1 MADADPAARAVGAGN
16 GTAPLPANWKAV
28 RAPETGRIYYYN
40 KITRE
45 TRWEPPTSPTTDGA
59 APGQNGTL
67 GRSPRWS
74 TALTA
79 PSPPTTP
86 ATPAPPPA
94 PVLRPLTIDMMAA
107 PTLPTPAGVSP
118 FPSFSALSSPAPVTP
133 PPATAAVPV
142 TPASIPLPPTPAG
155 SRIVTSPASAA
166 PSRAPPTVPESNESD
181 PIPLPRAAPPE
192 EPLRPPV
199 PSRVAELAR
208 VFDPRVKPA
217 HVLARA
223 SADGGRPAG
232 SGQVAAIA
240 NALRKQ
246 AGEVSPHE
254 GPRRGSG
261 TVAGVLARIA
271 TNPIA
276 SPAAV
281 GRDMS
286 SSDAPVASRARDP
299 PAADTDTAAASAT
312 PVSPARWRSQ
322 GKLADSELG
331 TFISQLDTVLKSS
344 HDSQLNPSSTRRSI
358 DALRKSGSADLLAT
372 STSSTATSPPAAPE
386 PVSPRSPLAA
396 VAAPVLCA
404 SPLPLLNDDEDD
416 MAVKPRSASF
426 GSIKVLAAR
435 PDSPPA
441 RMGSRPL
448 ALAVPDESGSASATS
463 PSTTLAGMFRRSR
476 SPSLNSSAAPRKE
489 DLIPHAPVPT
499 IDRDKTTSASRD
511 LNNESVQSSLMSKI
525 AGLGG
530 GSGSP
535 QSERANKKKDKAE
548 KAASEKADKT
558 RSTSGRPASSPSGT
572 DLAAS
577 SPSDLQASPSTASST
592 GSKVMRFFKRGG
604 SKTGKDAMLA
614 SPGPASPA
622 AAPVFGGYLVQIAV
636 HGVPALV
643 AACTTFVERKGTQV
657 EGIYRISGNA
667 AAIQRLRAALI
678 AAGGHVAPLGSGPPI
693 PVPSPS
699 SAASTSPP
707 PTPAASPDCPPDV
720 AAYDVHVVSG
730 ILKMFFRDLADPL
743 LCGDLYAEWMQA
755 GKVPGPSIARAQAV
769 REVLR
774 KLPPA
779 HAPTLA
785 HLIRHLHR
793 LATHAERTKMDAANL
808 AIVFGPNLLKPPK
821 GVEESL
827 DAIWNAEPQNAVV
840 QDMIANAD
848 AWFPDEAEEGDEEG
862 GAVEEDELLDVPSAF
877 KLTGIDALGVP
888 APAVVLPA
896 GEDARRRSAMPG
908 M

>member
-1 MADADPAARAVGAGN
+1 M
-16 GTAPLPANWKAV
+16 
-28 RAPETGRIYYYN
+28 
-40 KITRE
+40 
-45 TRWEPPTSPTTDGA
+45 
-59 APGQNGTL
+59 
-67 GRSPRWS
+67 
-74 TALTA
+74 
-79 PSPPTTP
+79 
-86 ATPAPPPA
+86 PAP
-94 PVLRPLTIDMMAA
+94 

-118 FPSFSALSSPAPVTP
+118 FPSFSALSSPGPATP
-133 PPATAAVPV
+133 PSAAVTL
-142 TPASIPLPPTPAG
+142 TPASTPLPPTPAG
-155 SRIVTSPASAA
+155 SRIVPSPATAA
-166 PSRAPPTVPESNESD
+166 PARAPPTVPESKTE
-181 PIPLPRAAPPE
+181 PIPLPRAAPAE

-223 SADGGRPAG
+223 SVDGGRPNG
-232 SGQVAAIA
+232 GGQVAAIA
-240 NALRKQ
+240 NALLKQ
-246 AGEVSPHE
+246 AGEMSPHE
-254 GPRRGSG
+254 GPRRGSA
-261 TVAGVLARIA
+261 TVPGAPARVAAASA
-271 TNPIA
+271 TATAVA
-276 SPAAV
+276 S
-281 GRDMS
+281 RDTT
-286 SSDAPVASRARDP
+286 SSDTPVASRPRDP
-299 PAADTDTAAASAT
+299 PAADSDTTSTSAA

-331 TFISQLDTVLKSS
+331 TFISQLDTALKSS
-344 HDSQLNPSSTRRSI
+344 HESQLNSTTTRRSI

-372 STSSTATSPPAAPE
+372 STFSMANSPPAAPE
-386 PVSPRSPLAA
+386 PAPPRSPLSA

-404 SPLPLLNDDEDD
+404 SPLPLPHDDDEMD
-416 MAVKPRSASF
+416 AKPRSASF
-426 GSIKVLAAR
+426 GSLKVLAAR

-441 RMGSRPL
+441 RAGSRPL
-448 ALAVPDESGSASATS
+448 ALAVPDESGAASATS

-489 DLIPHAPVPT
+489 DLMPHAPVPT
-499 IDRDKTTSASRD
+499 IDRDKTASASRD
-511 LNNESVQSSLMSKI
+511 LNSESVQSSLMSKL

-535 QSERANKKKDKAE
+535 QAERASRKRD
-548 KAASEKADKT
+548 KADKADKS
-558 RSTSGRPASSPSGT
+558 RPTSARPASSPSGT

-577 SPSDLQASPSTASST
+577 SPSELQASPSSTSST

-604 SKTGKDAMLA
+604 SKTGKDAMLSSA
-614 SPGPASPA
+614 GPASPA
-622 AAPVFGGYLVQIAV
+622 AAPVFGGYLVQIAA

-643 AACTTFVERKGTQV
+643 SACTTFVERKGTQV

-667 AAIQRLRAALI
+667 AAIQRLRASLI
-678 AAGGHVAPLGSGPPI
+678 AAGGHVAQLGSGPPI
-693 PVPSPS
+693 PAPSPS
-699 SAASTSPP
+699 SAASPSPP

-755 GKVPGPSIARAQAV
+755 GKVPGPSAARAQAV

-793 LATHAERTKMDAANL
+793 LAAHAERTKMDAANL

-827 DAIWNAEPQNAVV
+827 DAIWNTEPQNAVV
-840 QDMIANAD
+840 QDMIVNAD
-848 AWFPDEAEEGDEEG
+848 AWFPDEAEDVEED
-862 GAVEEDELLDVPSAF
+862 GAVEEDEMLDAAAAI
-877 KLTGIDALGVP
+877 KLAGIDALGVP
-888 APAVVLPA
+888 VPAVVLPA
-896 GEDARRRSAMPG
+896 GEDARRRSAVMPG
-908 M
+908 I

>member
-1 MADADPAARAVGAGN
+1 MADTDPAARAAGAGN

-45 TRWEPPTSPTTDGA
+45 TRWEPPTSPA
-59 APGQNGTL
+59 AEVPAPGQNGTL
-67 GRSPRWS
+67 GRTPRWS
-74 TALTA
+74 AAPTA

-86 ATPAPPPA
+86 TTPAPPPA
-94 PVLRPLTIDMMAA
+94 PVLRPLIIDMPAA

-118 FPSFSALSSPAPVTP
+118 FPSFSALSSPGPATP
-133 PPATAAVPV
+133 PAAAAVPV

-155 SRIVTSPASAA
+155 SRIVSSSASAA
-166 PSRAPPTVPESNESD
+166 PARAPPTVPESSESE
-181 PIPLPRAAPPE
+181 PIPLPRASPAE
-192 EPLRPPV
+192 ETLRPPV

-223 SADGGRPAG
+223 SVDGGRPAG

-246 AGEVSPHE
+246 AGEMSPHE
-254 GPRRGSG
+254 GPRRGSA
-261 TVAGVLARIA
+261 TPAGGPARTAA
-271 TNPIA
+271 T
-276 SPAAV
+276 SAAATAGMAA
-281 GRDMS
+281 GRDTS
-286 SSDAPVASRARDP
+286 SPDAPAGSRARDP
-299 PAADTDTAAASAT
+299 PAADTDTVAASAA

-322 GKLADSELG
+322 GKFADSELG

-344 HDSQLNPSSTRRSI
+344 HESQLNTTSTRRSI

-372 STSSTATSPPAAPE
+372 STSSTTTSPPAAPE
-386 PVSPRSPLAA
+386 PAPPRSPLAA
-396 VAAPVLCA
+396 VAAPALCA
-404 SPLPLLNDDEDD
+404 SPLPLPHDDDD
-416 MAVKPRSASF
+416 VMAAKPRSASF
-426 GSIKVLAAR
+426 GSLKVLAAR
-435 PDSPPA
+435 PDSPPVRA
-441 RMGSRPL
+441 GSRPL

-489 DLIPHAPVPT
+489 DLMPHAPVPT
-499 IDRDKTTSASRD
+499 IDRDKTASATRD
-511 LNNESVQSSLMSKI
+511 LNSESVQSTLMSKL

-535 QSERANKKKDKAE
+535 QAERASKKKDKAD
-548 KAASEKADKT
+548 KADKT
-558 RSTSGRPASSPSGT
+558 RSTSGRPASSPSGS
-572 DLAAS
+572 DLTAS

-604 SKTGKDAMLA
+604 SKTGKDAMLSSA
-614 SPGPASPA
+614 GPASPA
-622 AAPVFGGYLVQIAV
+622 TAPVFGGYLVQIAA

-667 AAIQRLRAALI
+667 AAIQRLRAALL

-699 SAASTSPP
+699 SASSPSPP

-743 LCGDLYAEWMQA
+743 LCGDLYADWMQA
-755 GKVPGPSIARAQAV
+755 GKVPGPSAARAQAV

-793 LATHAERTKMDAANL
+793 LAAHAERTKMDAANL

-827 DAIWNAEPQNAVV
+827 DAIWNTEPQNAVV
-840 QDMIANAD
+840 QDMIVNAD
-848 AWFPDEAEEGDEEG
+848 AWFPEEAEDGEED
-862 GAVEEDELLDVPSAF
+862 GAVEEDELLEVAAVI
-877 KLTGIDALGVP
+877 KLAGIDALGAP

-896 GEDARRRSAMPG
+896 GEDARRRSAAMPG

>member
-1 MADADPAARAVGAGN
+1 MADGDPAARAGAGTVV
-16 GTAPLPANWKAV
+16 TAPLPANWKAV

-45 TRWEPPTSPTTDGA
+45 TRWEPPTSLASDVP

-67 GRSPRWS
+67 GRSSRWS
-74 TALTA
+74 ATPTA

-86 ATPAPPPA
+86 VTPAPPPA
-94 PVLRPLTIDMMAA
+94 PVLRPLTIDMPAP

-118 FPSFSALSSPAPVTP
+118 FPSFSALSSPAPATP
-133 PPATAAVPV
+133 PPASAPIP
-142 TPASIPLPPTPAG
+142 PASIQLPPTPAG

-166 PSRAPPTVPESNESD
+166 PSRAPPTVPESNESE

-223 SADGGRPAG
+223 SVDGGRPAG

-254 GPRRGSG
+254 GPRRVSATIAGAPAR
-261 TVAGVLARIA
+261 VAGAASVSAA
-271 TNPIA
+271 TGA
-276 SPAAV
+276 GRESTSPDAV
-281 GRDMS
+281 
-286 SSDAPVASRARDP
+286 APSRTRDP
-299 PAADTDTAAASAT
+299 PATDSDPASASAA

-331 TFISQLDTVLKSS
+331 SFISQLDTVLKSS
-344 HDSQLNPSSTRRSI
+344 QESQLNTTSTRRSI
-358 DALRKSGSADLLAT
+358 DALRMSGSADLLAT
-372 STSSTATSPPAAPE
+372 STSSTTTSPPAAPE
-386 PVSPRSPLAA
+386 PAQPRSPLAA

-404 SPLPLLNDDEDD
+404 SPLPLPHDDDD
-416 MAVKPRSASF
+416 DVGAKPRSESF
-426 GSIKVLAAR
+426 GSLKVLSAR
-435 PDSPPA
+435 PDSPPV
-441 RMGSRPL
+441 RSGSRPL
-448 ALAVPDESGSASATS
+448 ALVVPDESGSVSATS
-463 PSTTLAGMFRRSR
+463 PSATLAGMFRRSR
-476 SPSLNSSAAPRKE
+476 SPSLNCSAAPRKE
-489 DLIPHAPVPT
+489 DLMPHAPVPT
-499 IDRDKTTSASRD
+499 IDRDKAASASRD
-511 LNNESVQSSLMSKI
+511 LNSESVQASLMSKL
-525 AGLGG
+525 AGIGG

-535 QSERANKKKDKAE
+535 QSERASKKKDKAD
-548 KAASEKADKT
+548 KADKA
-558 RSTSGRPASSPSGT
+558 RPTSGRPASSPSGT

-577 SPSDLQASPSTASST
+577 SPFDLQASPSTASST

-622 AAPVFGGYLVQIAV
+622 SLPVFGGFLAQIAA

-643 AACTTFVERKGTQV
+643 AACTTFVERKGTQL

-699 SAASTSPP
+699 SAASPSPP
-707 PTPAASPDCPPDV
+707 PTSAASPDCPPDV

-743 LCGDLYAEWMQA
+743 LCGDLYADWMQA

-769 REVLR
+769 RDVLR

-793 LATHAERTKMDAANL
+793 LAAHAERTKMDAANL

-827 DAIWNAEPQNAVV
+827 DAIWNTEPQNAVV
-840 QDMIANAD
+840 QDMIVHAD
-848 AWFPDEAEEGDEEG
+848 AWFPEEAEEGDDEG
-862 GAVEEDELLDVPSAF
+862 AAVEEDELLDAATET
-877 KLTGIDALGVP
+877 KLAGIDALGIP

-896 GEDARRRSAMPG
+896 GEDTRRRSVMPG